1 MISLIVQNF
10 LEPGQTMLTVSPD
23 FSMYGFY
30 AQAAGAKVEI
40 LDKQD
45 MVLCAE
51 DMIQKQEK
59 PEQN

>member
-1 MISLIVQNF
+1 
-10 LEPGQTMLTVSPD
+10 MLTVSPD

-30 AQAAGAKVEI
+30 AQAVGAKVEI

-59 PEQN
+59 PGQN